1 MKSKL
6 VVFNGSQRFKYV
18 GKKPYRKKKNGRK
31 ISLLRMQ
38 SYCPD
43 CSHKYEVLT
52 TKKNLKNLKKG
63 SFNRRCKKCKQP
75 GVPIPAT
82 QRKIFGSLDSI

>member
-52 TKKNLKNLKKG
+52 TKKNLKKG